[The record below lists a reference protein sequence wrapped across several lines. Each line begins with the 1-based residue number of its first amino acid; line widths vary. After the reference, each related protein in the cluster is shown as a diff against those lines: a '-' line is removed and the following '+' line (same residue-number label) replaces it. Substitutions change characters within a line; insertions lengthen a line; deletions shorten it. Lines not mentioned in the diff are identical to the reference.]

1 MHAFITEMLPFTKSI
16 FKLKKTSPTCVFLA
30 SNFSKI
36 ISVFTC
42 YHYVVEGEEGIKG
55 KAVEI
60 STEN

>member
-1 MHAFITEMLPFTKSI
+1 MHALITEMLPFTKSI

-30 SNFSKI
+30 SNFTKF